1 MALKILF
8 MGTPDYA
15 ANYLCE
21 LIQAERRPF
30 AVITQPDRP
39 TGRDKHIEP
48 TPVKRVAMKNG
59 IETYQPSDIRD
70 PEWAEKIRKLAP
82 DIIVVVAF
90 GQIIP
95 KSILEIPLKG
105 CINVH
110 PSLLPKY
117 RGASPLQAAI
127 LNGDADTGV
136 TIMRMDEKMD
146 HGPILAQETIR
157 LDTRESIQSLG
168 EKTTT
173 LGVKLLLT
181 VLKHIENDT
190 INSKEQNHS
199 QATYTKLLKLEDG
212 KIDFMQESADKI
224 DRKIR
229 ALNPEPGTWTM
240 LQGRRLKILEAHPL
254 SNSDATDTMKKGL
267 FIVLNENQK
276 ILCARCTL
284 GIIQL
289 NKVQLEGKKQ
299 MSGVEFVHGN
309 AKLLK

>member
-1 MALKILF
+1 MCYTTYDIYSITPRMALKILF

-30 AVITQPDRP
+30 AIITQPDRP
-39 TGRDKHIEP
+39 TGRFKHIEP
-48 TPVKRVAMKNG
+48 TPVKRVAMKND
-59 IETYQPSDIRD
+59 IETYQPGDIRD
-70 PEWAEKIRKLAP
+70 PKWVEMIQKLAP

-95 KSILEIPLKG
+95 KEILEIPLKG

-117 RGASPLQAAI
+117 RGASPLQATI
-127 LNGDADTGV
+127 LNGDSETGV
-136 TIMRMDEKMD
+136 TIMRIDEKMD
-146 HGPILAQETIR
+146 HGPILAQETIG
-157 LDTRESIQSLG
+157 LDPRETIQSLRK
-168 EKTTT
+168 KTTIF
-173 LGVKLLLT
+173 GVKLLLT
-181 VLKHIENDT
+181 TLKQIENDA

-212 KIDFMQESADKI
+212 KIDFMQESAEII

-240 LQGRRLKILEAHPL
+240 L
-254 SNSDATDTMKKGL
+254 
-267 FIVLNENQK
+267 NE
-276 ILCARCTL
+276 
-284 GIIQL
+284 
-289 NKVQLEGKKQ
+289 
-299 MSGVEFVHGN
+299 
-309 AKLLK
+309 